1 VDTNTKGEEDM
12 KTYNITLTEWE
23 AAYIGGLIED
33 DLDALE
39 ATLDPSLSEARRQL
53 AVTYSFWQDML
64 AQKEKSI

>member
-1 VDTNTKGEEDM
+1 MDTNTKGEEDM

-39 ATLDPSLSEARRQL
+39 SMLDPSVSEARRQL